1 MEHHPEYR
9 KDELTLKKS
18 LDLYEKANEM
28 AGVGVWEVDFVT
40 NKLFWSVVTRQIHE
54 VPDDYEPEFQT
65 AINFYKEGFC
75 REELLRNFNHTVET
89 GEPFMVELQLVT
101 FKGNEMWVR
110 AKGSAEFKEGR
121 CLRLFGTL
129 QDIQIQKLQRI
140 QLINSEI
147 KYRSVIENSLYGVLL
162 TFPGGFVIDANQAA
176 LKMFGYTLEEIRK
189 LSRYDIFDINH
200 PNLSRFLTRREKD
213 GKAKDEITAVRK
225 NGEIFPC
232 EISGA
237 FFTDIDGTRLNSL
250 VIVDITHIKQA
261 ERALALSEDKYRKI
275 FENIQDVYYR
285 TDKDGVIIELSPSI
299 EFYNYKREDLIGS
312 LASDF
317 YYVNEEKD
325 KILNVLKK
333 ELKVSDFEVKLRS
346 STNELFYASVNSRL
360 VMENGIFMGTEGII
374 RDITLRK
381 IQENELA
388 TLNTELKGL
397 NEHKEKLLSVIA
409 HDLKTP
415 IASSLKLAELAL
427 MDVNET
433 SKIELIEYLGKIRV
447 GLDNTNELLED
458 LLSWAASQ
466 FGSVIFNPVCIEDL
480 KGQVHTGITRL
491 IPIAEAKGIKLTQEI
506 DRGITLIADKD
517 MLDAI
522 IRNIVSNAIK
532 FTGRGGLV
540 EIRAKSRKDD
550 VIFSVTDTGI
560 GISPAIVNV
569 LFEKSFNYTI
579 YGTSGEKGTGLG
591 LDLCREFV
599 EKHKGKIWVDST
611 VGKGSA
617 FYFTIKKV

>member
-54 VPDDYEPEFQT
+54 VPDDYEPEFQA

-162 TFPGGFVIDANQAA
+162 TFPGGFVLDANQAA

-200 PNLSRFLTRREKD
+200 PNLSRFLKRREKD
-213 GKAKDEITAVRK
+213 GKAKDEITAIRK

-317 YYVNEEKD
+317 YYLNEEKD

-333 ELKVSDFEVKLRS
+333 EMRVSDFEVKLRS

-388 TLNTELKGL
+388 SLNTELKGL

-427 MDVNET
+427 MDVSET
-433 SKIELIEYLGKIRV
+433 SKIELIEYLSKIRV

-480 KGQVHTGITRL
+480 KGHIYTGITRL
-491 IPIAEAKGIKLTQEI
+491 VPIAEAKGIKLTQHI
-506 DRGITLIADKD
+506 DPGIVLIADKD

-532 FTGRGGLV
+532 FTGRGGRV
-540 EIRAKSRKDD
+540 EITAKSRKDD

-611 VGKGSA
+611 VGKGST